1 MSTLEE
7 ILSDL
12 SPTDRM
18 EVEARAQ
25 ELMSEEETRRELC
38 RALEQTEISIGKRKS
53 HDLQSSTSNGNREE
67 LLLAALNEHISDMG
81 GKLSLIVEFEGR
93 APVLFTGIGTS
104 EEDFDDGVWG
114 SFRFDTL
121 SARWR
126 ELLQV
131 ESVEESQLPGA
142 DSEYEDALSYGND
155 PPSADWKELTQR
167 DPVENASAV
176 TPD

>member
-1 MSTLEE
+1 MTTLEE
-7 ILSDL
+7 RLNEL
-12 SPTDRM
+12 SPADRLD
-18 EVEARAQ
+18 VETRTR
-25 ELMSEEETRRELC
+25 ELISEEETRRELC
-38 RALEQTEISIGKRKS
+38 RALEHIQTTIARQDSPS
-53 HDLQSSTSNGNREE
+53 PQPPSSVEPRED
-67 LLLAALNEHISDMG
+67 LLLAALNDHISNMG
-81 GKLSLIVEFEGR
+81 GKLSLVVEFKGR

-104 EEDFDDGVWG
+104 EDDYDDGVWG

-126 ELLQV
+126 ELAQS
-131 ESVEESQLPGA
+131 ENVEEEQMPGA

-155 PPSADWKELTQR
+155 PPGANWKELTQR